1 MMKNDYTFWNT
12 EYQQYL
18 NTNNTKTIYREVNF
32 NFDFNLPG
40 QQVVNVFIFQA
51 YLKICILRFS
61 TIQILLKNYY

>member
-32 NFDFNLPG
+32 NFDFNLHG